1 MSRGIEKRKRS
12 KSFRKGEARAQ
23 VWKVTEQREQIWRN
37 LKSQSHPLHWMLNN
51 TTAGTQDKVCT
62 KRSQNLGKN
71 LRNGHKITPK
81 IIEVEVAS

>member
-12 KSFRKGEARAQ
+12 KGFREARAQ
-23 VWKVTEQREQIWRN
+23 VWKVTEQREQTRRN

-62 KRSQNLGKN
+62 KRSQSLGKN
-71 LRNGHKITPK
+71 LRNGHKIT